1 MDRRGFL
8 LEMRKAHQLKGLKPC
23 YVMINL
29 RLDKLYHGEY
39 IMSIREDKL
48 YFQKINRLFG
58 MLRPESDFEITITD
72 YSYFKIEIKK
82 ARASLILYKDNG
94 DYISMDYMI
103 GTKESFS
110 TEDNIERITKCFL
123 ELKLHR
129 MEVKDGE

>member
-29 RLDKLYHGEY
+29 RLDKPYHGEY

-48 YFQKINRLFG
+48 YFQKINRFFG
-58 MLRPESDFEITITD
+58 MLRPDSDFEITITE

-94 DYISMDYMI
+94 DYIAIDYMI

-123 ELKLHR
+123 ELKLHK
-129 MEVKDGE
+129 MEVKDGK

>member
-29 RLDKLYHGEY
+29 RLDKHYHGEY

-58 MLRPESDFEITITD
+58 MLRPDSDFEITITD
-72 YSYFKIEIKK
+72 YSYFKIEMKK
-82 ARASLILYKDNG
+82 ARASLILYKDDG

>member
-1 MDRRGFL
+1 
-8 LEMRKAHQLKGLKPC
+8 
-23 YVMINL
+23 MINL
-29 RLDKLYHGEY
+29 RLDKPYHGEY

-48 YFQKINRLFG
+48 YFQKINRFFG
-58 MLRPESDFEITITD
+58 MLRPDSDFEITITE

-94 DYISMDYMI
+94 DYISIDYMI

>member
-29 RLDKLYHGEY
+29 RLDKPYHGEY

-58 MLRPESDFEITITD
+58 MLRPDSDFEITIGVSSSFLSGITI
-72 YSYFKIEIKK
+72 SWLFAKAFKTFFIDVSLYVISIKFFETMILWII
-82 ARASLILYKDNG
+82 ALI
-94 DYISMDYMI
+94 
-103 GTKESFS
+103 SFGS
-110 TEDNIERITKCFL
+110 E
-123 ELKLHR
+123 
-129 MEVKDGE
+129 